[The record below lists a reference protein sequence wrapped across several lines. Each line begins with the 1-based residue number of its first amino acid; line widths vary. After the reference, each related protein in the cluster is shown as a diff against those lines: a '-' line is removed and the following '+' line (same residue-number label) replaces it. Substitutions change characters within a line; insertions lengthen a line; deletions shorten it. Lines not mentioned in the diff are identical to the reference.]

1 MLSYLVVLGRTL
13 SYVAVRCLT
22 LVYAS
27 MVSHSFSV
35 FNRTCWFPY
44 VGLLL
49 KSKVLKIKTWIHF
62 LNEIDFEHEHETFL
76 VLIEHFFEFKV
87 FINLKF
93 NGHDGYNGDTAK
105 SMLMNKIECFDVGY
119 LFSNQQTTL

>member
-1 MLSYLVVLGRTL
+1 MFLRHIYQIGS
-13 SYVAVRCLT
+13 
-22 LVYAS
+22 
-27 MVSHSFSV
+27 
-35 FNRTCWFPY
+35 WFLN
-44 VGLLL
+44 VGFLL

-76 VLIEHFFEFKV
+76 VLTEHFFEFKV

-105 SMLMNKIECFDVGY
+105 YISMDIMEIFDVGY
-119 LFSNQQTTL
+119 VFSHQ